1 MPRHR
6 RSKTNQTSSLPPVL
20 EQALVQDVT
29 IDGSDDQDDWLE
41 FLSPGIPKAI
51 FQQAVQ
57 SYRNGELHAFHQNLA
72 TASFRKS
79 KVSVTLADPDHPDC
93 PLIACSQ
100 GFEEMTGYT
109 EAEIIGNNCR
119 FLSRGC
125 RMPLEVRHQM
135 RICVRVGKKFIGVIE
150 NRKKDGRK
158 FQNLLHMTSI
168 RIGDSCYRI
177 GIQADVTD
185 CGIDVDGHHMK
196 EIEDVAKAIFS
207 ANVDAWATIQFV
219 KYKTTKMTLKSTS
232 IFLQE
237 LFGERRYLEA
247 QNAFVGIDEATTNGK
262 LVCKNT
268 FLERKDQ
275 EDTDFLM
282 ERLQRSASAPT
293 MVTSGFRPLDS
304 LDECVFSWGR
314 TFTAPVRQK
323 MLAST
328 NLQSVGSKLHPEL
341 CTPCAFFCYSLK
353 GCNRGESCAYCHMPH
368 IKTRRKPRRGT
379 RLDKSKKIEDSP
391 PTLEKRAT
399 ASNTT
404 RAASPD
410 GSDSSGSEDFDDK
423 LSITSGDVTS
433 FSNRGPLCVADF
445 LKGGVSGHEVGN
457 MLFPMPLVLLD
468 ALERLAPLP
477 APPGLCNMPLQY
489 SGSTLVLSDTPTK
502 LVPFVSDLVG
512 PFKFST
518 TPMLPTGVLLDITSG
533 VIRSV
538 GDIYKHHLSDKT
550 SLHTV
555 TLEASNG
562 SAETQILLVAN

>member
-1 MPRHR
+1 
-6 RSKTNQTSSLPPVL
+6 
-20 EQALVQDVT
+20 
-29 IDGSDDQDDWLE
+29 
-41 FLSPGIPKAI
+41 
-51 FQQAVQ
+51 
-57 SYRNGELHAFHQNLA
+57 
-72 TASFRKS
+72 
-79 KVSVTLADPDHPDC
+79 
-93 PLIACSQ
+93 
-100 GFEEMTGYT
+100 
-109 EAEIIGNNCR
+109 
-119 FLSRGC
+119 
-125 RMPLEVRHQM
+125 MPLEVRHQM

-219 KYKTTKMTLKSTS
+219 KYKSTKMSLKSIQYS
-232 IFLQE
+232 FNFKE

-247 QNAFVGIDEATTNGK
+247 RNAFIGIDEATTNGK

-323 MLAST
+323 MLAPT

-379 RLDKSKKIEDSP
+379 RLDKSKKVEDP
-391 PTLEKRAT
+391 PPSTGTLEKQAT
-399 ASNTT
+399 ASSNA

-410 GSDSSGSEDFDDK
+410 SGSSESEDFDDK
-423 LSITSGDVTS
+423 LSMTRGDVTS
-433 FSNRGPLCVADF
+433 FSGPLVVADF
-445 LKGGVSGHEVGN
+445 LKGGVSGHEVGK

-477 APPGLCNMPLQY
+477 APPGLCNKPLQY

-502 LVPFVSDLVG
+502 LVPFVSDLIG

-518 TPMLPTGVLLDITSG
+518 TPMFPAGVILDITSG
-533 VIRSV
+533 VIRSM
-538 GDIYKHHLSDKT
+538 GDMYTHHLSDKT

-562 SAETQILLVAN
+562 SAEAQIMLVASQI